1 MSILVT
7 GGAGYIG
14 SHMVVE
20 LCDAGEKVVVI
31 DNLSTGFR
39 QAVPDEVPLI
49 VGDIGDQSLV
59 DDVIGTHKVNAIIH
73 FAGSVVVPDSVVDPL
88 GYYNNNTIKSRSLL
102 ESAVVNAVPHF
113 IFSSTAAVYGIPNV
127 NPVSEDTP
135 LNPISP
141 YGASKLMT
149 EWMLRDVAKVHE
161 VEYVTLRYFN
171 VAGADPKGR
180 VGQSTARAT
189 HLIKVASQVA
199 LGGRS
204 HLDIYGR
211 DYNTPDGTCIRDY
224 IHVTDLAR
232 AHLQALAYL
241 RAGGQSA
248 VFNCGYGHGMSVLEV
263 IGAVERAIG
272 RKIEANDAKRR
283 AGDPPTLVAGV
294 ERIHQILG
302 WNPEYDDID
311 QIVTSALAWERQLID
326 QSSAA

>member
-14 SHMVVE
+14 SHMVIE
-20 LCDAGEKVVVI
+20 LLDAGEQVVVI

-39 QAVPDEVPLI
+39 QAVPEEATLI
-49 VGDIGDQSLV
+49 VGDIGDQSMV
-59 DDVIGTHKVNAIIH
+59 DEIIATHQVDAIIH
-73 FAGSVVVPDSVVDPL
+73 FAGSVVVPDSIVDPL
-88 GYYNNNTIKSRSLL
+88 GYYHNNTIRSRSLL

-113 IFSSTAAVYGIPNV
+113 IFSSTAAVYGIPED
-127 NPVSEDTP
+127 NPVLESAP

-161 VEYVTLRYFN
+161 IEYVALRYFN

-199 LGGRS
+199 IGDRS

-211 DYNTPDGTCIRDY
+211 NYDTPDGTCVRDY
-224 IHVTDLAR
+224 IHVTDLVK
-232 AHLQALAYL
+232 AHLRALAYL
-241 RAGGQSA
+241 RAGGESS

-263 IGAVERAIG
+263 IDAVERAIG
-272 RKIEANDAKRR
+272 GKIEVNSAKRR
-283 AGDPPTLVAGV
+283 AGDPPMLVAGAD
-294 ERIHQILG
+294 RIRQILG
-302 WNPEYDDID
+302 WSPEHGDID
-311 QIVTSALAWERQLID
+311 QIVTSALEWERRLMER
-326 QSSAA
+326 SSAA